1 MFSAS
6 NSSLSP
12 LDISGAESAII
23 LISERATNMLWQT
36 ERHGRRLILKGLRP
50 DLRVKPE
57 YVAML
62 RKEFELGIKFDNP
75 GIVRILDWVERPDT
89 GPCIVMEYVDGVSLS
104 EYIDK
109 KNLSRDERF
118 RLALELAKVLSL
130 LHASGVSHRDLK
142 PDNILVTRTD
152 NHIKLIDFGLSDSDD
167 FTILKRS
174 AATNTYGAPEQKDD
188 FHGDSASDVYTFGVI
203 IQQLGLTSSCRSI
216 IKRCTATDP
225 TKRPSISDVLSRL
238 QHIEKR
244 HGRLPMIST
253 AVILIGIIVALTITL
268 IISRGR
274 ENVENNIVTDTLV
287 MTRIVHDTITAP
299 TLPSEPT
306 PMLSVPEEQ
315 TPTSTQPSSSEII
328 INNPDADQLFENIC
342 ADMKKIIDSYTPRLK
357 NMTNIE
363 EKAKLM
369 LECND
374 RVRRLLED
382 FKAKLRDQG
391 LRLSHIAQYE
401 SAFLI
406 QWSNYTAQWSNTAD
420 KH

>member
-1 MFSAS
+1 
-6 NSSLSP
+6 
-12 LDISGAESAII
+12 
-23 LISERATNMLWQT
+23 
-36 ERHGRRLILKGLRP
+36 
-50 DLRVKPE
+50 
-57 YVAML
+57 
-62 RKEFELGIKFDNP
+62 
-75 GIVRILDWVERPDT
+75 
-89 GPCIVMEYVDGVSLS
+89 
-104 EYIDK
+104 
-109 KNLSRDERF
+109 
-118 RLALELAKVLSL
+118 
-130 LHASGVSHRDLK
+130 
-142 PDNILVTRTD
+142 
-152 NHIKLIDFGLSDSDD
+152 
-167 FTILKRS
+167 
-174 AATNTYGAPEQKDD
+174 
-188 FHGDSASDVYTFGVI
+188 
-203 IQQLGLTSSCRSI
+203 
-216 IKRCTATDP
+216 
-225 TKRPSISDVLSRL
+225 
-238 QHIEKR
+238 
-244 HGRLPMIST
+244 MIST

-306 PMLSVPEEQ
+306 PVQSVPEEQ
-315 TPTSTQPSSSEII
+315 TPTSTQPSSSKII
-328 INNPDADQLFENIC
+328 INNPDADQLFENLC
-342 ADMKKIIDSYTPRLK
+342 ADMKKIIDSYTPRF
-357 NMTNIE
+357 NSMTDNV